1 MARDYTKY
9 NVKGLADNL
18 NKRKLVHT
26 IVKDYVA
33 KNKLSFEDVQS
44 VFPDEVQGPQGFI
57 RKLSDVKEA
66 KRYDIKNPLK
76 IKNGLTIVVSNQW
89 GENISNFI
97 ACAEKLGYVITK
109 ETSNN
114 TNEASETISYLEMFL
129 RYGDSDKEV
138 GYFSISLKSNILLPN
153 VINFNNLIDVISWD
167 GLYGFEEFEDAVK
180 KETAD
185 FNLRFSDCPQ
195 IWITKMNQLDL
206 KPLYDFRYNGAGN
219 EEIVADILGIDKDD
233 VNDYVDDYFSDTAY
247 SIEM

>member
-97 ACAEKLGYVITK
+97 ACVIIK

-114 TNEASETISYLEMFL
+114 TNESSETISYLEMFL

-153 VINFNNLIDVISWD
+153 VINYYNLIDVISWD
-167 GLYGFEEFEDAVK
+167 GLFGFEEFEAAVK